1 MANKIRTGKN
11 EEKDVEMLEDAETP
25 RSPGALSSD
34 KDMERRIVRTI
45 DIRLMPFTA
54 LIYLLC
60 YLDRSNIGN
69 AKILNSSTGDSL
81 LDSTGMTNYQYTIA
95 LMVFLV
101 SYTVFEAPSNLA
113 LKVFS
118 PNKWLGFLIIGFGSF
133 CTGIGGANSFASVTV
148 LRFFLGAFESGVFAG
163 MIFYMSFWYR
173 PEERAFRIAI
183 FLGSATLAGAFG
195 GVIAYG
201 VGHLNGV
208 RGLEGWRWLFIV
220 EGVPSGRSLK
230 LGWLR
235 LDWVLTLVVLLM
247 VMGVAVFL
255 FMPSYPEN
263 AKWLSNEEKSFQI
276 QRLGENSSK
285 GNAKLNWPDAKQT
298 LKDLRLWVHY
308 FTYLCLGVAVTSL
321 SLFAPTIVSGL
332 GYKDLQAQ
340 LFTVPP
346 YAIAYIFTLAFGVL
360 SDRKKS
366 RGIVAGTTLP
376 DESYAARYAFLCI
389 STAGTFAGLP
399 SLCAWVSDNV
409 RNTTAGSLASGLNIA
424 FTGPGQ
430 IIGVWIYRAQDKPF
444 YRLGHA
450 INAGFVLAGALLS
463 FGLSWHYMRLNRKLV
478 GTNATKWVP

>member
-1 MANKIRTGKN
+1 MANKSTEKN
-11 EEKDVEMLEDAETP
+11 GEKDLEMLEDVETS
-25 RSPGALSSD
+25 RSTGALSSD
-34 KDMERRIVRTI
+34 KDMERRIVRKI

-81 LDSTGMTNYQYTIA
+81 LDSTSMTNYQYTIA

-133 CTGIGGANSFASVTV
+133 CTGIGGANNFASVTV

-163 MIFYMSFWYR
+163 MIFYMSFWYK

-201 VGHLNGV
+201 VGHMNGV
-208 RGLEGWRWLFIV
+208 HGMEGWRWLFIV
-220 EGVPSGRSLK
+220 EGVPS
-230 LGWLR
+230 
-235 LDWVLTLVVLLM
+235 V
-247 VMGVAVFL
+247 VMGFTVVL

-263 AKWLSNEEKSFQI
+263 ASWLSNEEKSFQI

-285 GNAKLNWPDAKQT
+285 GNAKLNWPDAKET

-308 FTYLCLGVAVTSL
+308 FTYLCLGVAVSSL

-346 YAIAYIFTLAFGVL
+346 YAIAYVFTLAFGVL

-366 RGIVAGTTLP
+366 RGIVAGSMLGMSATSFLIQATLP
-376 DESYAARYAFLCI
+376 GESYAARYAFLCI

-463 FGLSWHYMRLNRKLV
+463 FGLSWHYMRLNRKLA

>member
-1 MANKIRTGKN
+1 MANKTQTGKN
-11 EEKDVEMLEDAETP
+11 EEKDVEMLEDVETP

-34 KDMERRIVRTI
+34 KDIERRIVRKI

-60 YLDRSNIGN
+60 YLDRLNIGN

-133 CTGIGGANSFASVTV
+133 CTGIGGANSFTSVTA

-163 MIFYMSFWYR
+163 MIFYRSFWYR

-201 VGHLNGV
+201 VGHMNGV

-220 EGVPSGRSLK
+220 EGVPS
-230 LGWLR
+230 
-235 LDWVLTLVVLLM
+235 V
-247 VMGVAVFL
+247 VMGVAVVL
-255 FMPSYPEN
+255 FMPSYPES

-285 GNAKLNWPDAKQT
+285 GNAKLNWSDAIET

-308 FTYLCLGVAVTSL
+308 FTYLCLGVAVSSL

-346 YAIAYIFTLAFGVL
+346 YAIAYVFTLAFGVL

-366 RGIVAGTTLP
+366 RGIVAGSMLGMSAVSFLIQATLP
-376 DESYAARYAFLCI
+376 GESYAARYAFLCI

-444 YRLGHA
+444 YRLGQA
-450 INAGFVLAGALLS
+450 INAEFVLAGALLS

>member
-11 EEKDVEMLEDAETP
+11 EEKDVEMLEDVETP
-25 RSPGALSSD
+25 RSPRALSSD
-34 KDMERRIVRTI
+34 KDMERRIVRKI

-54 LIYLLC
+54 LTYLLC

-133 CTGIGGANSFASVTV
+133 CTGIGDANSFASVTV
-148 LRFFLGAFESGVFAG
+148 LRFFLGAFESGVFVG

-201 VGHLNGV
+201 VGHMNGLC
-208 RGLEGWRWLFIV
+208 GLEGWRWLFIV
-220 EGVPSGRSLK
+220 EGVPS
-230 LGWLR
+230 
-235 LDWVLTLVVLLM
+235 V

-255 FMPSYPEN
+255 FMPSYPES
-263 AKWLSNEEKSFQI
+263 AKWLLNEEKSFQI

-285 GNAKLNWPDAKQT
+285 G
-298 LKDLRLWVHY
+298 
-308 FTYLCLGVAVTSL
+308 
-321 SLFAPTIVSGL
+321 
-332 GYKDLQAQ
+332 
-340 LFTVPP
+340 
-346 YAIAYIFTLAFGVL
+346 
-360 SDRKKS
+360 
-366 RGIVAGTTLP
+366 
-376 DESYAARYAFLCI
+376 
-389 STAGTFAGLP
+389 
-399 SLCAWVSDNV
+399 
-409 RNTTAGSLASGLNIA
+409 
-424 FTGPGQ
+424 
-430 IIGVWIYRAQDKPF
+430 
-444 YRLGHA
+444 
-450 INAGFVLAGALLS
+450 
-463 FGLSWHYMRLNRKLV
+463 
-478 GTNATKWVP
+478 